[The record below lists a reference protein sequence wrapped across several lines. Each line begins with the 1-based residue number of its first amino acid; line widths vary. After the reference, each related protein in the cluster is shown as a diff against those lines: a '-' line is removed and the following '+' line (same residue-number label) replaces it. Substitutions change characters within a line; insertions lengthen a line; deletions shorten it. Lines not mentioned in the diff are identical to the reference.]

1 MCLPRSGIGPA
12 KRAASNNLNRN
23 NQHQVIGSDRQHCR
37 IPQKGCGAT
46 TDHSYYRLV
55 GVPGSRALAAP
66 ANSLRNLDFLVA
78 QCVALWVTKKA
89 DAVPKTN
96 HVGVLVS
103 ARGPEQTWRDV
114 RCLVAVGGKQTYR
127 RRGVVF
133 VLSPDAVASDVA
145 KRSHTRPRS
154 TSGSHK
160 SRCDRLG
167 VRNLIPATAPGGA
180 T

>member
-1 MCLPRSGIGPA
+1 MCLPPPGIGPA

-37 IPQKGCGAT
+37 IPQKGRGAT

-103 ARGPEQTWRDV
+103 AA
-114 RCLVAVGGKQTYR
+114 LN
-127 RRGVVF
+127 RRGAMSAVWS
-133 VLSPDAVASDVA
+133 LSEGSRHIADVA
-145 KRSHTRPRS
+145 LCSCSH
-154 TSGSHK
+154 
-160 SRCDRLG
+160 LM
-167 VRNLIPATAPGGA
+167 
-180 T
+180 